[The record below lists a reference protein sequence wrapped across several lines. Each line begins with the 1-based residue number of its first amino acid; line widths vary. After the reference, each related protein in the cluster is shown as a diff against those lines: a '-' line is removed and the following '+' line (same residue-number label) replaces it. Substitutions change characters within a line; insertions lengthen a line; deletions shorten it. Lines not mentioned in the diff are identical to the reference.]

1 MSALQLVDLMI
12 DERETI
18 TWSRGAEAIV
28 RIVGKIFKDG
38 GRKTLTLQLLELAQQ
53 RTGETYLPSTLGGLL
68 TILGAMG
75 PQVDQK
81 KRRPQVDSDQKE
93 LKVAAML
100 QHFEAQGEASEKLW
114 VVRVICVILHHRAR
128 VR

>member
-1 MSALQLVDLMI
+1 MIESPTPLMSALQLVDLMI
-12 DERETI
+12 DERETV

-28 RIVGKIFKDG
+28 RIAGKIFKNR
-38 GRKTLTLQLLELAQQ
+38 GRKTFTLQLLELARQ

-75 PQVDQK
+75 PQGNLK
-81 KRRPQVDSDQKE
+81 KKMPQVDSDQKA

-100 QHFEAQGEASEKLW
+100 QHFESQGEASVSYGSYAL
-114 VVRVICVILHHRAR
+114 LA
-128 VR
+128 